1 MFNVSSCISYFFV
14 FYKYIFSIAKHI
26 NIYILLNC
34 TLRMNKS
41 QQRIL
46 LTLSFSLSLSLL
58 FFFLWL
64 RDVDSKAKN
73 EKKKIRRYK
82 KEIINVKNAKKYIN
96 VFVVKTFNIVL
107 FQLDCQKECEDLLL
121 FFKDSFLDFVANI
134 SWII

>member
-1 MFNVSSCISYFFV
+1 
-14 FYKYIFSIAKHI
+14 
-26 NIYILLNC
+26 
-34 TLRMNKS
+34 MNKS

-64 RDVDSKAKN
+64 RDVDSKAKKN
-73 EKKKIRRYK
+73 EKKKIRRNK

-121 FFKDSFLDFVANI
+121 IFKDSFLDLVANI
-134 SWII
+134 S